1 MSQADSTPDAAEEHS
16 ASWYLYL
23 VVIVAAVGGFL
34 FGYDLQIISAALIFL
49 TSEFQLSPN
58 AVGFAAGSAL
68 IGCLLGPLLI
78 SAGLSDWLG
87 RKKVLILA
95 AVLFGVSAIGTA
107 LPRTIDEFNFF
118 RILGGIAVGLA
129 SIVSPMYI
137 AEIAPARMRGR
148 LVTVNQ
154 LAIVVGALSAFIAA
168 YFLSFSESWRWMF
181 GSECV
186 PVLCL
191 LVGLAFVP
199 ESPRWLVEKNR
210 LREAKAVLSRAN
222 GRSHAEQEMQE
233 IAASLAE
240 ETGGYR
246 ELFQPGM
253 RIALLIAVVLAVL
266 QQWTGISI
274 LILYSPIVFQKAGFV
289 AASDAILQSLMVNVF
304 NLVCTVLALWLVD
317 RLGRKPL
324 LLAGSAGMAMG
335 LFLLGM
341 VFACDLKGIYVL
353 VIFSLC
359 VGAYV
364 MSLAPLA
371 WLIMS
376 EIFPTR
382 IRGKAMSIATISL
395 WLALFLGAQAFPP
408 VMAYFEDRFGSPAGV
423 FWIYA
428 CVAVFAFVFVWR
440 MVPETKGRTL
450 EEIGRSWKI
459 GKAEA

>member
-1 MSQADSTPDAAEEHS
+1 MMT
-16 ASWYLYL
+16 
-23 VVIVAAVGGFL
+23 
-34 FGYDLQIISAALIFL
+34 AL
-49 TSEFQLSPN
+49 
-58 AVGFAAGSAL
+58 
-68 IGCLLGPLLI
+68 
-78 SAGLSDWLG
+78 
-87 RKKVLILA
+87 
-95 AVLFGVSAIGTA
+95 LFGVGAIGTA
-107 LPRTIDEFNFF
+107 LPRTIGEFNFF
-118 RILGGIAVGLA
+118 RIIGGIGVGLA

-137 AEIAPARMRGR
+137 AEIAPARIRGR

-154 LAIVVGALSAFIAA
+154 LAIVVGGLCAFVAS
-168 YFLSFSESWRWMF
+168 YFLSFTGSWRWMF
-181 GSECV
+181 ASNCV

-199 ESPRWLVEKNR
+199 ESPRWLVEKSR
-210 LREAKAVLSRAN
+210 LPEALAVLSRAN
-222 GRSHAEQEMQE
+222 GPAHAQQEMQE

-240 ETGGYR
+240 ETGTYR

-266 QQWTGISI
+266 QQWTGVSI
-274 LILYSPIVFQKAGFV
+274 LILYSPVVFQKAGFA
-289 AASDAILQSLMVNVF
+289 AASDAILQSLIVNVF
-304 NLVCTVLALWLVD
+304 NLVCTVTALSLVD

-324 LLAGSAGMAMG
+324 LLAGSAGMALG

-364 MSLAPLA
+364 MSIAPLA

-395 WLALFLGAQAFPP
+395 WLALYLGAQAFPP
-408 VMAYFEDRFGSPAGV
+408 MVAYFEDRFGSAAGV
-423 FWIYA
+423 FLDLRLLLRLRARLCLADGSGDQRQDPGRNRQILD
-428 CVAVFAFVFVWR
+428 VWKSR
-440 MVPETKGRTL
+440 RLGHAKSESALSAADNGRPHV
-450 EEIGRSWKI
+450 ERGRDCRRR
-459 GKAEA
+459 